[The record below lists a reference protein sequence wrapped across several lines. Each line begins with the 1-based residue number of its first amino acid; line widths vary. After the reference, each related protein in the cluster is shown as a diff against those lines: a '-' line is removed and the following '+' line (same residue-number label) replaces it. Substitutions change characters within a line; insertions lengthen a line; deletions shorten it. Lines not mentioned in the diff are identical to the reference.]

1 MLSMVNGTTLV
12 LENYGCDEY
21 NDRFLQICFG
31 CDADAKNAVRK
42 NGGIKNESVKRSIPV
57 RHFDLLHKK

>member
-1 MLSMVNGTTLV
+1 MLSMVNGTLV

-31 CDADAKNAVRK
+31 CDADAKNAKPAVRK

-57 RHFDLLHKK
+57 RHFAL